1 MSLIK
6 DPSGSFYLDD
16 NQFNINYI
24 ENSVK
29 LKSDGGGAE
38 YIAGEGIKISENT
51 ISIDNTKIPTITTMN
66 GKFDEVEADITNI
79 NNEFYNY
86 LSLDGG
92 TMRADATITAT
103 DSFIITSTSGN
114 STCSFGLSAAGADV
128 INTGNGITSSI
139 RATDGGVEVKADT
152 VTISITPE
160 GMDLGGATLNH
171 VGSISGNSMK
181 IAVESEVDFNNHK
194 ITNLGVPTEA
204 NDAMN
209 KATADATYATKAE
222 IANFIT
228 NDRLPVIAT
237 MSVAGIMKQAKAV
250 NDATDDAIKT
260 INELLAN
267 LRKAGILYETR

>member
-16 NQFNINYI
+16 NQFNVNYI

-29 LKSDGGGAE
+29 LKNDGGGGAE
-38 YIAGEGIKISENT
+38 YMAGEGIKISENT
-51 ISIDNTKIPTITTMN
+51 ISIDEAKIPTITTMN
-66 GKFDEVEADITNI
+66 EKFSEVEADITNI
-79 NNEFYNY
+79 NNEFDNY
-86 LSLDGG
+86 LSLNGG

-128 INTGNGITSSI
+128 LNTGNGITSSI

-152 VTISITPE
+152 VTISITSD

-171 VGSISGNSMK
+171 VGSISGNSME
-181 IAVESEVDFNNHK
+181 IAVQSEVDFNNHK
-194 ITNLGVPTEA
+194 ITNLGAP
-204 NDAMN
+204 
-209 KATADATYATKAE
+209 YATKTE

-228 NDRLPVIAT
+228 NDELPAAAT
-237 MSVAGIMKQAKAV
+237 MSVAGIVKQAEAV